1 MLSASSAVTTTGNGT
16 PGEVEGGAETAKWVA
31 REDAR
36 RPQTSVSPLPRQPS
50 PALRSAAFPRNDVLP
65 DQAPA
70 ASEPAPHN
78 SSQQR
83 NKAPPFV
90 GPSAAPAPPRPPVVE
105 LPRNGVSANCKKPDL
120 TKTAPPTAAPPAP
133 PTLAMEVPSAFRNPG
148 APPVPPPK
156 PLPPAGPPVR
166 PLPSMLSPPPPPPPP
181 KPASPPPTL
190 APTESPP
197 APPEPAEFAPLPR
210 KSPVAPAP
218 LGPLAPFPPKPPPL
232 PPSPGPKL
240 EPPFPPLPPTARLPL
255 NTTPLNISEPLF
267 RKIAPPIP
275 AAPPPPPAPPVP
287 GAPSPPFPKPSAKVR
302 ALIRTVEPSM
312 KKILVAL
319 PPLTVSRF
327 DPGPWIAMSRR
338 QCNQD
343 LL

>member
-133 PTLAMEVPSAFRNPG
+133 PPRA
-148 APPVPPPK
+148 
-156 PLPPAGPPVR
+156 
-166 PLPSMLSPPPPPPPP
+166 PPPPPPPP
-181 KPASPPPTL
+181 RAAPPP
-190 APTESPP
+190 PPPPPPPGPPP

-255 NTTPLNISEPLF
+255 STTPLNISEPLF

-302 ALIRTVEPSM
+302 PSIRTVEPSM

-319 PPLTVSRF
+319 APLTVSRF
-327 DPGPWIAMSRR
+327 DPGPWIAMSRSI
-338 QCNQD
+338 
-343 LL
+343 LM